1 MTMMAKRGPGR
12 RKETS
17 GTIYDVAQACGVSI
31 GTVSRTFNNKHDV
44 ADETRIKVLEAAKR
58 VQYRPRLCARRL
70 SIGLLVENFSE
81 ANEVGFVSNVVS
93 TVAKY
98 LTSHGGVL
106 ELVSLDDFDSIYR
119 NHLRG
124 LVAVVFG
131 RGQERLRQID
141 HIPVVLINN
150 NEVDAPNV
158 HLVASDHAQ
167 GAYLAVKHFL
177 ERGHRRIGFLEI
189 LQNAWGSRE
198 RQAGYYRA
206 FREAGVKFVPDYLR
220 FCGGLS
226 VAGEIEQLLSMDATS
241 LLVCGEDL
249 SLAANH
255 VLLNDMH
262 LRVPDELS
270 VVSYEIPLVSS
281 LLHPPQTTVSQPWE
295 QLGRVAVET
304 ILSLIHR
311 KGQPPVRKFL
321 PNRLIERQSV
331 ISLL

>member
-1 MTMMAKRGPGR
+1 MTIRG
-12 RKETS
+12 ETGG

-31 GTVSRTFNNKHDV
+31 GTVSRAFNNKHDV
-44 ADETRIKVLEAAKR
+44 ADETRVMVMEAAKR
-58 VQYRPRLCARRL
+58 VRYTPRLCARRM

-106 ELVSLDDFDSIYR
+106 ELVSLDDIDSVYR

-131 RGQERLRQID
+131 HGKERLREID

-150 NEVDAPNV
+150 EIDAPNV
-158 HLVASDHAQ
+158 HHVASDHAQ
-167 GAYLAVKHFL
+167 GAYLAVKHLL
-177 ERGHRRIGFLEI
+177 EHGHERIGFLEI
-189 LQNAWGSRE
+189 LQHAWGSRE
-198 RQAGYYRA
+198 RQSGYYRA
-206 FREAGVKFVPDYLR
+206 YREAGVRFVPDFLR

-226 VAGEIEQLLSMDATS
+226 VAGEIQHLLAMDATA

-249 SLAANH
+249 SLAANQ
-255 VLLNDMH
+255 VLLNDLG
-262 LRVPDELS
+262 LRVPEELS
-270 VVSYEIPLVSS
+270 VISYEIPLVSS
-281 LLHPPQTTVSQPWE
+281 ILHPPQTTISQPWE

-304 ILSLIHR
+304 ILSLVNQ
-311 KGQPPVRKFL
+311 KGGAPVRKL
-321 PNRLIERQSV
+321 IPNRLIERKSV
-331 ISLL
+331 MNLAG

>member
-1 MTMMAKRGPGR
+1 MTIRSQSAG
-12 RKETS
+12 

-31 GTVSRTFNNKHDV
+31 GTVSRAFNNKHDV
-44 ADETRIKVLEAAKR
+44 ADDTRVMVLEAAKR
-58 VQYRPRLCARRL
+58 VRYTPRLCARRM

-106 ELVSLDDFDSIYR
+106 ELVSLDDIDSIYR

-150 NEVDAPNV
+150 EIDSPNV
-158 HLVASDHAQ
+158 HHVASDHAQ
-167 GAYLAVKHFL
+167 GAYLAVKHL
-177 ERGHRRIGFLEI
+177 LQNGHERIGFLEI

-198 RQAGYYRA
+198 RQIGYYRA
-206 FREAGVKFVPDYLR
+206 FREAGVRFVPDLLR

-226 VAGEIEQLLSMDATS
+226 VAGEIEQLVAMKATA

-249 SLAANH
+249 SLTANQ
-255 VLLNDMH
+255 VLLND
-262 LRVPDELS
+262 LGIRVPEELS
-270 VVSYEIPLVSS
+270 VISYEIPLVSS
-281 LLHPPQTTVSQPWE
+281 LLHPPQTTISQPWE

-304 ILSLIHR
+304 ILSLVDQ
-311 KGQPPVRKFL
+311 KGRAPVRKLL

-331 ISLL
+331 MSVL

>member
-1 MTMMAKRGPGR
+1 MIKRAMTHGEVA
-12 RKETS
+12 S

-44 ADETRIKVLEAAKR
+44 ADETRVRVLEAAKR

-70 SIGLLVENFSE
+70 NIGLLVENFSE
-81 ANEVGFVSNVVS
+81 ANEVGFVSHVVS

-150 NEVDAPNV
+150 EVDAPNV

-167 GAYLAVKHFL
+167 GAYLAVKHL
-177 ERGHRRIGFLEI
+177 LDRGHERIGFLEI

-198 RQAGYYRA
+198 RQSGYYKA
-206 FREAGVKFVPDYLR
+206 FREAGVRFVPDHLR

-226 VAGEIEQLLSMDATS
+226 VAGEIEQLLAMDVTS

-255 VLLNDMH
+255 VLLNELR

-281 LLHPPQTTVSQPWE
+281 LLHPPQTTISQPWE

-304 ILSLIHR
+304 ILSLVHQ

-321 PNRLIERQSV
+321 PNRLIERDSV
-331 ISLL
+331 LNLR